1 MNKVIKLRN
10 IFKFTSSTNKI
21 NNFGLSDD
29 YEILNVLGK
38 GSSARIFQGINV
50 VTGEKVVVK
59 MFKKL
64 PPESIK
70 KEIEINKVL
79 LRGLNSTTKHA
90 EFIPLLDTL
99 YDHSSGTYTL
109 IY

>member
-1 MNKVIKLRN
+1 M
-10 IFKFTSSTNKI
+10 

-29 YEILNVLGK
+29 YEILRVLGK
-38 GSSARIFQGINV
+38 GSSARIFQGMNV

-70 KEIEINKVL
+70 K
-79 LRGLNSTTKHA
+79 
-90 EFIPLLDTL
+90 
-99 YDHSSGTYTL
+99 
-109 IY
+109 